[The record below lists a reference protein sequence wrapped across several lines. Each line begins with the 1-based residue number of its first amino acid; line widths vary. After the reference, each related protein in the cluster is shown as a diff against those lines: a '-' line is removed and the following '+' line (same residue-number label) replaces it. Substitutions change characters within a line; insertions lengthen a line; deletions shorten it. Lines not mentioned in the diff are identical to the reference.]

1 MVATTNSAPTPT
13 RDTEHRRSRH
23 ERKTPTPT
31 GRAGGERGAEPHRR
45 PGEESARQERA
56 PRTDGPRRARVEQGD
71 DPEHRR
77 DDDERGE
84 RAGHERGG
92 IHPETGLWL
101 GLPATP
107 RGKRPLTAQA
117 NTGAAS
123 APTTT
128 AGATA
133 SQDPASGVA
142 GHAQRG
148 AHVLLLTD
156 RDDLAA
162 GGLCDHD
169 EPGQRRDDH
178 GDSQRGD
185 LDADARRDGNIGA
198 LGREEVHVVGVEDRP
213 QLRGHGIDPI
223 RVGTNRHRR
232 NDVRHLLAVG
242 ASERLGEDEHRRPVL
257 GEVLLAARHAGHDGI
272 DRRPVV
278 RRHRLER
285 AVVVGPL
292 GEAFRGHRSQADD
305 RSGPPLHPPDC
316 FLVDEDPVRF
326 VRRWVTAG
334 DDPLSRPRAGAGV
347 DAGEERLGMLG
358 RDLALELGRP
368 PGLGRHPLHPGY
380 CGHLGHGVARAREV
394 VLHESLEVVA
404 QPQLRGEVRRAG
416 RVLEPLVSRV
426 GPAGS
431 GPQRRADATGQRD
444 QHGQREQRGPPPSPL
459 RRHPE
464 AKRAHREGIRSQASP
479 DRCHEACQRA
489 PE

>member
-1 MVATTNSAPTPT
+1 MARLR
-13 RDTEHRRSRH
+13 RDPS
-23 ERKTPTPT
+23 
-31 GRAGGERGAEPHRR
+31 
-45 PGEESARQERA
+45 GEEAA
-56 PRTDGPRRARVEQGD
+56 DGPGQHWCGECAHHHRWSDGEPGSR
-71 DPEHRR
+71 DP
-77 DDDERGE
+77 
-84 RAGHERGG
+84 
-92 IHPETGLWL
+92 
-101 GLPATP
+101 
-107 RGKRPLTAQA
+107 
-117 NTGAAS
+117 
-123 APTTT
+123 
-128 AGATA
+128 
-133 SQDPASGVA
+133 GVA
-142 GHAQRG
+142 CHAQRG

-169 EPGQRRDDH
+169 ESGQRRDDR

-185 LDADARRDGNIGA
+185 LHADARSDGNIGA

-223 RVGTNRHRR
+223 RVGANRHRR

-292 GEAFRGHRSQADD
+292 SEAFRRHRSQADD
-305 RSGPPLHPPDC
+305 RSEPPLHPPDC

-404 QPQLRGEVRRAG
+404 EPQLRREVRRAG
-416 RVLEPLVSRV
+416 RVLEPLVSRI

-444 QHGQREQRGPPPSPL
+444 QHGQRSSAAHR
-459 RRHPE
+459 RRHSVGTQRRSAPIAME
-464 AKRAHREGIRSQASP
+464 SDHKRRRTAVTRHANELPSSVQDL
-479 DRCHEACQRA
+479 DRIAGFPVLLAIDTVALAAATVPHALSA
-489 PE
+489 ADALHAA